1 LIAYTWWFVG
11 EKGMKVQNDNKRRV
25 FRNLDEEDNFG
36 IIVKILI
43 NLGVTRII
51 WGETRKSH
59 VIPRN
64 KFGKLET
71 NTP

>member
-1 LIAYTWWFVG
+1 MPIC
-11 EKGMKVQNDNKRRV
+11 KVPWN
-25 FRNLDEEDNFG
+25 
-36 IIVKILI
+36 IIMLTKQIFSKYLGI
-43 NLGVTRII
+43 NLHLYIPRN
-51 WGETRKSH
+51 